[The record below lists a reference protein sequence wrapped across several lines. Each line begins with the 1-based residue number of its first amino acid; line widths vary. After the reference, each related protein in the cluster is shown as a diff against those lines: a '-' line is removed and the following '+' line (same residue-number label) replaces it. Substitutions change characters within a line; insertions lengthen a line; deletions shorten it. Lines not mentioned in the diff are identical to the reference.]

1 MRNCLSSFR
10 VQPYFTKQQKL
21 NSFSFSDSTFPKN
34 MECLLPQIQLLC
46 CIYITRR
53 RQYSNFCSKFL
64 TYYKLR
70 LFPHP
75 LSIFFFFSV
84 FLRSCSLK
92 CFSSFQSFFQR
103 SWKKW
108 NLSVFMKKSLVGPFF
123 WNLDVLSFK

>member
-64 TYYKLR
+64 TCYKLR

-75 LSIFFFFSV
+75 LSIFFFFSLSTLLLTKMFLFFSKLFPKIMKKMEFICFYEKV
-84 FLRSCSLK
+84 FSG
-92 CFSSFQSFFQR
+92 SFFLKLWR
-103 SWKKW
+103 IE
-108 NLSVFMKKSLVGPFF
+108 L
-123 WNLDVLSFK
+123 

>member
-46 CIYITRR
+46 CMYITRR

-64 TYYKLR
+64 TCYKLR

-75 LSIFFFFSV
+75 LSIFFFFSLSTLLLTKMFLFFSKLFPKIMKKMEFICFYEKV
-84 FLRSCSLK
+84 FSG
-92 CFSSFQSFFQR
+92 SFFLKLR
-103 SWKKW
+103 RIE
-108 NLSVFMKKSLVGPFF
+108 L
-123 WNLDVLSFK
+123 

>member
-64 TYYKLR
+64 TCYKLR

-75 LSIFFFFSV
+75 LSIFFFFSLSTLLLTKMFLLFSKLFPKIMKKMEFICFYEKV
-84 FLRSCSLK
+84 FSG
-92 CFSSFQSFFQR
+92 SFFLKLR
-103 SWKKW
+103 RIE
-108 NLSVFMKKSLVGPFF
+108 L
-123 WNLDVLSFK
+123 

>member
-1 MRNCLSSFR
+1 MRNSLSSFR

-64 TYYKLR
+64 TCYKLR

-75 LSIFFFFSV
+75 LSIFFFFSLSTLLLTKMFLFFSKLFPKIMKKMEFICFYEKV
-84 FLRSCSLK
+84 FSG
-92 CFSSFQSFFQR
+92 SFFLKLR
-103 SWKKW
+103 RIE
-108 NLSVFMKKSLVGPFF
+108 L
-123 WNLDVLSFK
+123 

>member
-64 TYYKLR
+64 TCYKLR

-75 LSIFFFFSV
+75 LSIFSLSTLLLTKMFLFFSKLFPKIMKKMEFICFYEKV
-84 FLRSCSLK
+84 FSG
-92 CFSSFQSFFQR
+92 SFFLKLR
-103 SWKKW
+103 RIE
-108 NLSVFMKKSLVGPFF
+108 L
-123 WNLDVLSFK
+123 

>member
-64 TYYKLR
+64 TCYKLR

-75 LSIFFFFSV
+75 LSIFFFFSLSTLLLTKMFLFFSKLFPKIMKKMEFICFYEKV
-84 FLRSCSLK
+84 FSG
-92 CFSSFQSFFQR
+92 SFFL
-103 SWKKW
+103 K
-108 NLSVFMKKSLVGPFF
+108 L
-123 WNLDVLSFK
+123 

>member
-21 NSFSFSDSTFPKN
+21 NSFSFSDSTFPNN

-64 TYYKLR
+64 TCYKLR

-75 LSIFFFFSV
+75 LSIFSLSTLLLTKMFLFFSKLFPKIMKKMGFICFYKKV
-84 FLRSCSLK
+84 FSG
-92 CFSSFQSFFQR
+92 SFF
-103 SWKKW
+103 SET
-108 NLSVFMKKSLVGPFF
+108 
-123 WNLDVLSFK
+123 